1 MKKPKEI
8 IKKLIEKHQKKKA
21 EKERVRQE
29 RIAERIEK
37 QREMEA
43 NRPRYKIDDLYVGKI
58 IYIKSSSLFV
68 GPNASI
74 YDSGER
80 IQYRNIKQFAIFD
93 KSDPYKDYVHV
104 VTSQSLRDSL
114 WGEAGEYVVDYD
126 SIKEFSRA
134 MQGFMIKNN
143 LTKYSLLSYNQI
155 KEIEKQV
162 NLQRYPE
169 QKQDELFW

>member
-1 MKKPKEI
+1 MENPKDI
-8 IKKLIEKHQKKKA
+8 IKELIEKHQKKKA

-29 RIAERIEK
+29 KIAERIEK
-37 QREMEA
+37 QREIEA
-43 NRPRYKIDDLYVGKI
+43 NRPRYKIDDLYIGKI
-58 IYIKSSSLFV
+58 IYICHTEFYV
-68 GPNASI
+68 GPTASI
-74 YDSGER
+74 YDSGEH
-80 IQYRNIKQFAIFD
+80 IQYRNIKKFAIFD
-93 KSDPYKDYVHV
+93 NSDPYKDYVHV
-104 VTSQSLRDSL
+104 VTSHSLRNSL

-126 SIKEFSRA
+126 SIKEFSRV

>member
-1 MKKPKEI
+1 MKKPKFI
-8 IKKLIEKHQKKKA
+8 Q
-21 EKERVRQE
+21 RM
-29 RIAERIEK
+29 IEK
-37 QREMEA
+37 QEEKKF
-43 NRPRYKIDDLYVGKI
+43 NKPRYKIDDLYVGKI

-114 WGEAGEYVVDYD
+114 WGEVGEYVVNCN
-126 SIKEFSRA
+126 SIKKFDKALQE
-134 MQGFMIKNN
+134 FMIKNN
-143 LTKYSLLSYNQI
+143 LTKDSKLSLNQI
-155 KEIEKQV
+155 KQLEDYVNKQF
-162 NLQRYPE
+162 YPN
-169 QKQDELFW
+169 QNTNQLFW